1 MQIGQCLTDIIKAN
15 VLWTNL
21 FSMPR
26 IVNRMVV
33 ARASHPL
40 NLESLSKKIPSCHYR
55 RARPCR
61 IYFKWNKIPIQ
72 LFPRGCIQIL
82 GNTTQEQCLQVWHY
96 LSGLLHPIIVSRPQ
110 VKSCT
115 VVCSW
120 QNEILQNKLKTLP
133 SSANVSNEREL
144 FPGTL
149 ISIPRKLSCKQ
160 CNFHCALFPNGQ
172 AIITGVVSSSEAER
186 VLKQAINKLL

>member
-1 MQIGQCLTDIIKAN
+1 MT
-15 VLWTNL
+15 
-21 FSMPR
+21 R

-33 ARASHPL
+33 ARASEPL
-40 NLESLSKKIPSCHYR
+40 DLDSLSKKIPECHYR

-61 IYFKWNKIPIQ
+61 IYFKWHKIPIQ
-72 LFPRGCIQIL
+72 LFPKGCVQIL
-82 GNTTQEQCLQVWHY
+82 GNTTPEQCLQVWYY
-96 LSGLLHPIIVSRPQ
+96 LSGLLHPRIVSRPQ

-115 VVCSW
+115 VLCSW
-120 QNEILQNKLKTLP
+120 ENELLQNKLKTLP
-133 SSANVSNEREL
+133 SSANVCNEREL

-149 ISIPRKLSCKQ
+149 IAIPRKLSFKR

-172 AIITGVVSSSEAER
+172 AIITGVVSTSEAER